1 MKNNLRETSGQWLR
15 AAARDLQD
23 KLERLMTQ
31 TSATVDELSRVLE
44 IPIMEINRILG
55 GSGTSSLESFV
66 KIIIASGDTLAVMP
80 QMANPYGGVPPMG
93 LQMPTGAPF
102 FPQERAPQDEMPSGC
117 HFDPRQHAPHHRCQC
132 QGHEDRM
139 NEGRRPFAPH
149 PSFMHEAPS
158 RVAFNETPQR
168 ERSPFDEMS
177 FPYLASIIRKK
188 LWDSEI
194 DINEASKEDLVEF
207 LKKKDARI
215 RQLRENEA
223 RHEAARE
230 QYRAPFNTEEP
241 SEDDPR
247 VSALEAKIQDFLES
261 NPSVKELLKKMV

>member
-44 IPIMEINRILG
+44 IPTIEINRILG

-139 NEGRRPFAPH
+139 NEGRRPSAPH
-149 PSFMHEAPS
+149 
-158 RVAFNETPQR
+158 Q
-168 ERSPFDEMS
+168 
-177 FPYLASIIRKK
+177 
-188 LWDSEI
+188 
-194 DINEASKEDLVEF
+194 
-207 LKKKDARI
+207 
-215 RQLRENEA
+215 
-223 RHEAARE
+223 
-230 QYRAPFNTEEP
+230 
-241 SEDDPR
+241 
-247 VSALEAKIQDFLES
+247 
-261 NPSVKELLKKMV
+261 